1 MVSDSLS
8 CLNCD
13 DKDQEMRETLA
24 QMASLFKEE
33 LITSV
38 TIAVTATMN
47 AMFTEEKENMTATMN
62 AMFTE
67 EKENMTTLFKELS
80 KLNERVK
87 ELEVFI
93 SKYDVLSHTLS
104 PREVGNKAP

>member
-47 AMFTEEKENMTATMN
+47 AMFTEEKENMT
-62 AMFTE
+62 
-67 EKENMTTLFKELS
+67 TLFKELS